1 MSPRHS
7 HLAPSA
13 PRAGWGSPV
22 ALLLALSLAS
32 GCPSRPG
39 AAAGP
44 GGAQAGATAGAPEG
58 LGALRKAALPKVLV
72 TPLAQREMV
81 RRISTTTVVESERE
95 IQLFPRIGGQ
105 VIALACEEGDRV
117 SEGQELVTLDP
128 RQAVSARDEAAIALR
143 EAQDAKRRLEL
154 AVTEAEA
161 RAARAR
167 LTVEQSERELER
179 KEAVAAGLL
188 SKNEL
193 EQLRL
198 TRDQNRS
205 DLDAQVT
212 AVASAKAQLTS
223 QDIAIDRARLMVE
236 KAELDLSFTHITA
249 PFDGIVAERRVKVGD
264 LIGTGAAILTL
275 TDPERVRA
283 VVFRPQR
290 ELAFFRAAERV
301 GSQSGAGVEIVA
313 RPEADPGRAYAGHI
327 RIVSPTVDA
336 ASGQFRVTIGLD
348 QPSDAD
354 TPRLLPGMLLRL
366 EIVTERHPDALVVPK
381 RAVVREGEAYF
392 VFVLEG
398 AIARRV
404 RVTEGF
410 ADDRSVEV
418 LPVTADA
425 LQAGQ
430 SIVVVGNR
438 DLEDG
443 TEVTAEPWTEVGAAQ
458 NGGQ

>member
-1 MSPRHS
+1 MSFRHS
-7 HLAPSA
+7 DRPVRGVPFVLLAA
-13 PRAGWGSPV
+13 
-22 ALLLALSLAS
+22 ALSLAS

-44 GGAQAGATAGAPEG
+44 PGSAGAGGQAESGA
-58 LGALRKAALPKVLV
+58 GALRKDVLPKVLV
-72 TPLAQREMV
+72 TPLVEREMV

-117 SEGQELVTLDP
+117 VEGQELVTLDP
-128 RQAVSARDEAAIALR
+128 RQAESARDEAVIALR
-143 EAQDAKRRLEL
+143 EAEDGKRRLEF
-154 AVTEAEA
+154 AVAEAEA

-167 LTVEQSERELER
+167 LTLEQSERELER

-198 TRDQNRS
+198 TRDQHRS
-205 DLDAQVT
+205 DLEAQGT
-212 AVASAKAQLTS
+212 AVNSAKAQLTS
-223 QDIAIDRARLMVE
+223 QDIAIDRAKLMVE
-236 KAELDLSFTHITA
+236 KAELDLSFTRISA
-249 PFDGIVAERRVKVGD
+249 PFSGIVAERRVKVGD

-275 TDPERVRA
+275 TDPEHVRA

-301 GSQSGAGVEIVA
+301 GSESGAGVEIVA
-313 RPEADPGRAYAGHI
+313 RPEADPDRVYTGHI

-336 ASGQFRVTIGLD
+336 ASGQFRVTVGLD
-348 QPSDAD
+348 QPTDGD
-354 TPRLLPGMLLRL
+354 VPRLLPGMLLRL
-366 EIVTERHPDALVVPK
+366 EIVTERHPRALVVPK

-398 AIARRV
+398 SIARRV

-418 LPVTADA
+418 LPATEGA
-425 LQAGQ
+425 LSVGQ
-430 SIVVVGNR
+430 TIVVVGNR

-443 TEVTAEPWTEVGAAQ
+443 TEVTTEPWTEVGAAQ